1 MNKLRPEVQ
10 ATVIGGLVEG
20 ASIRSMERMTGV
32 HRDTIMRLAVRV
44 GGECQEIMHTEMQ
57 GLSCQRLEVDEIWC
71 YVGKK
76 QRHVRPSDDLQL
88 VGDQWVWVA
97 LDAETKLVPTFQVG
111 KRDASTAYAFMTDLA
126 SRLQNRVQLSSDGL
140 RLYAEAVEAGFGHN
154 IDYATIVKSYE
165 GEPIGDGKYS
175 TPKVVGVEKTPMVGK
190 PNRRLIS
197 TSYVERQNL
206 TMRMQ
211 MRRFTRLTNGF
222 SKKLENLQAPVALHF
237 VWYNF
242 VRRHQTVKSTPAM
255 AAGLTRYPW
264 TIRDLIERTD

>member
-1 MNKLRPEVQ
+1 
-10 ATVIGGLVEG
+10 
-20 ASIRSMERMTGV
+20 MTGV

-175 TPKVVGVEKTPMVGK
+175 TPKVVGVDKTPMVGK

-222 SKKLENLQAPVALHF
+222 SKKLENLQAAAQCQAWLASSLHKTGRSAEALRH
-237 VWYNF
+237 VERAYELADDAHL
-242 VRRHQTVKSTPAM
+242 RRFLTV
-255 AAGLTRYPW
+255 LDRR
-264 TIRDLIERTD
+264 IRRRPTEE